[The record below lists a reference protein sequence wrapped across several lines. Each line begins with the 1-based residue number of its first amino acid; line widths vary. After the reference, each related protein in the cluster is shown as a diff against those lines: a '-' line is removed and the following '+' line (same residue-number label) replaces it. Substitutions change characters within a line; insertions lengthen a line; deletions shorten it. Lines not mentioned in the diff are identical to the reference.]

1 MRECSVKTL
10 WKSNVHSKKTTWPLM
25 LGALGVVYG
34 DIGTSPLYAFREA
47 VSAAGGNDTATI
59 LGLLSLLFWTVTALV
74 TIKYVGVMLRADN
87 AGEGGILSLVALA
100 QQRLG
105 QQGIWLQRIVALGVL
120 GTALFYCDALITPA
134 VSVLSAVEGL
144 EDLDPHFRG
153 AVIPLTL
160 IILIGLFAIQ
170 RNGTERVARLFGPVM
185 LLWFGVL
192 ALMGVVQIALQPAV
206 LIAVNPLYAARLLMI
221 HPGSALVILGAIF
234 LAVTGAEA
242 LYADMGHFG
251 RGPVQI
257 VWLVL
262 VWPSLLLNYFG
273 QGALMLGAHEA
284 ISNPFF
290 ALSTDGALP
299 ALVLL
304 ATFATIIASQAT
316 ISGAFS
322 VTRQAVQLDLL
333 PRVKVIQTSARE
345 HGQIYVPATNLI
357 LLLAAVAFV
366 LVFRSS
372 SALTSAYGASVVG
385 TMFITSILGAVVA
398 RWVWNWSVAR
408 TALVFG
414 SFSLIEFAFLIGNAT
429 KIPNGGWVPL
439 ALAAALYVV
448 FLTWRDGRQRL
459 RRVLTERA
467 VPIAQ
472 LEKLLAGTSR
482 VPGTAVF
489 LVSDANYV
497 PTAMLRN
504 LEHNHVCHEQIVIL
518 QIEIVRQPRIDA
530 LGRTSVRMLSPG
542 IHVLRSRFGFME
554 TPDVSAALRSAVR
567 LGLNMSG
574 TSTSFF
580 VGWHLVRARRQ
591 SGWGSL
597 RRMLFAALQRRS
609 TQAADYFNMPTRRVI
624 VLATEVELR

>member
-1 MRECSVKTL
+1 VQTIP
-10 WKSNVHSKKTTWPLM
+10 WNFNVHSNKTTWPLM

-34 DIGTSPLYAFREA
+34 DIGTSPLYALREA
-47 VSAAGGNDTATI
+47 VSAAGGSDAATV
-59 LGLLSLLFWTVTALV
+59 LGLLSLLFWTLTALV
-74 TIKYVGVMLRADN
+74 TIKYVGMMLRADN

-105 QQGIWLQRIVALGVL
+105 QSGKWVQRIVAIGVL

-144 EDLDPHFRG
+144 EDLDPRFTH

-160 IILIGLFAIQ
+160 VILIALFAIQ
-170 RNGTERVARLFGPVM
+170 RRGTERVARLFGPVM
-185 LLWFGVL
+185 LLWFATL
-192 ALMGVVQIALQPAV
+192 AVMGAVQIAHHPEV
-206 LIAVNPLYAARLLMI
+206 LSAVNPLYAVRLFTS
-221 HPGSALVILGAIF
+221 HPGSALVILGAVF

-251 RGPVQI
+251 RGPVQVI
-257 VWLVL
+257 WLAL
-262 VWPSLLLNYFG
+262 VWPALLLNYFG
-273 QGALMLGAHEA
+273 QGALMLGAPGA
-284 ISNPFF
+284 ITNPFF
-290 ALSTDGALP
+290 ALAPTAALP
-299 ALVLL
+299 VLVLL

-316 ISGAFS
+316 ISGAYS

-357 LLLAAVAFV
+357 LLVAAVGFV
-366 LVFRSS
+366 LAFKSS
-372 SALTSAYGASVVG
+372 SALTSAYGAAVVG

-398 RWVWNWSVAR
+398 HWVWKWSVLR
-408 TALVFG
+408 TTLVFG
-414 SFSLIEFAFLIGNAT
+414 SFALVELAFVIGNAT
-429 KIPNGGWVPL
+429 KIPSGGWVPL
-439 ALAAALYVV
+439 ALAAVLYAV

-459 RRVLTERA
+459 RRVLAARA

-472 LEKLLAGTSR
+472 LEKLLEGVAR

-489 LVSDANYV
+489 LVSDANFV

-504 LEHNHVCHEQIVIL
+504 LEHNHVSHAQIVLL

-530 LGRTSVRMLSPG
+530 LGRTSVRMLTPS
-542 IHVLRSRFGFME
+542 IHVLKSRFGFME
-554 TPDVSAALRSAVR
+554 TPDVSDALRSAVR
-567 LGLNMSG
+567 LGVNIAG
-574 TSTSFF
+574 NETSFF
-580 VGWHLVRARRQ
+580 VGWHLVRAVRQ

-597 RRMLFAALQRRS
+597 RRVLFAALQRRS
-609 TQAADYFNMPTRRVI
+609 TQAADYFSMPMRRVI